1 MAVARLNRNAG
12 LLLAGVYLLL
22 VGLMTFVSLP
32 IPPAIMGALAL
43 IAGVLL
49 LLGI

>member
-12 LLLAGVYLLL
+12 LLVLGVWLVLTGLAS
-22 VGLMTFVSLP
+22 FVALP
-32 IPPAIMGALAL
+32 LPPALMGALAL

>member
-1 MAVARLNRNAG
+1 MAMRVNRNVG
-12 LLLAGVYLLL
+12 LLLAGVWLLL
-22 VGLMTFVSLP
+22 TGLASFVALP
-32 IPPAIMGALAL
+32 LPPPLMGALAL

>member
-1 MAVARLNRNAG
+1 MAVRMNRNAG
-12 LLLAGVYLLL
+12 LLVAGIWLLL
-22 VGLMTFVSLP
+22 TGLASFIALP
-32 IPPAIMGALAL
+32 IPSPLMGALAL